1 MKFDEFHLDILT
13 PFLEK
18 LARIL
23 KDHEID
29 EIEVT
34 FQEGKIRL
42 TRNHPHNGT
51 PPAVVVTGG
60 HPAPSAPAASPV
72 PPTSPEKETSVS
84 SMPPVHESAEE
95 KPAYHPIRSPI
106 VGTFY
111 RAPAPGEAPFVEVGD
126 EVKKGQVLCIVE
138 AMKVMNEIE
147 SDVDG
152 RVVDILVKNGEPVE
166 YGQVLF
172 LIDPTSSS

>member
-1 MKFDEFHLDILT
+1 MKFDERHLELLT

-23 KDHEID
+23 KEHEID
-29 EIEVT
+29 ELEVT

-42 TRNHPHNGT
+42 TRNHPVNGSPSTVVMAGSMPSPTPT
-51 PPAVVVTGG
+51 PPS
-60 HPAPSAPAASPV
+60 PAPSPAPASETASP
-72 PPTSPEKETSVS
+72 
-84 SMPPVHESAEE
+84 MPPVHTSEEE
-95 KPAYHPIRSPI
+95 KPSYHPIRSPI

-172 LIDPTSSS
+172 LIDTSPASS

>member
-1 MKFDEFHLDILT
+1 MKFDEQHIDLLT

-18 LARIL
+18 LAQIL
-23 KDHEID
+23 KEHEID
-29 EIEVT
+29 ELEVT

-42 TRNHPHNGT
+42 TRNHPANGT
-51 PPAVVVTGG
+51 PSTVVMAGG
-60 HPAPSAPAASPV
+60 VPSPSPTL
-72 PPTSPEKETSVS
+72 PPTPTPQETAA
-84 SMPPVHESAEE
+84 SMPPVHTSEEE
-95 KPAYHPIRSPI
+95 KPSYHPIRSPI

-111 RAPAPGEAPFVEVGD
+111 RAPAPGEPPFVEVGD

-172 LIDPTSSS
+172 LIDPSPSSS